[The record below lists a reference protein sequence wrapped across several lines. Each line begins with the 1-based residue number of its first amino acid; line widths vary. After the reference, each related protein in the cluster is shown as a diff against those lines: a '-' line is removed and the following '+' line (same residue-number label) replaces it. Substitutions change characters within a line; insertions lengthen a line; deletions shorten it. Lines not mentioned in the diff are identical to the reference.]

1 MAEHGHT
8 AAHGS
13 AAHGAAGHAGHGEGH
28 AGGHGGTGHVVNP
41 LILVGTL
48 GALLVLT
55 FVTVAVTWTD
65 LGEFN
70 LWIAM
75 IIATIKAALVV
86 LFFMHLYWDRP
97 IIGVVFITSLLLVAL
112 FIGLSM
118 TDVGETQ
125 VERIPGYAPAI
136 QQGQ

>member
-1 MAEHGHT
+1 MSND
-8 AAHGS
+8 AAHS
-13 AAHGAAGHAGHGEGH
+13 
-28 AGGHGGTGHVVNP
+28 GTGHVVNP

-48 GALLVLT
+48 VVLLVLT
-55 FVTVAVTWTD
+55 FLTVAVTWVD

-86 LFFMHLYWDRP
+86 LFFMHLYWDKP
-97 IIGVVFITSLLLVAL
+97 IVGVVFVTSLLLVAL

-118 TDVGETQ
+118 TDVDETQ
-125 VERIPGYAPAI
+125 PQRIPGYAPA
-136 QQGQ
+136 GENPVGP